1 MVSVGRKSLSVE
13 EQQLLIRRIKDGTVI
28 DHVRAGEALRVLKI
42 LGITGK
48 EGEIVSV
55 AMNVPSSK
63 LGKKDVVKVANRF
76 LKTEETD
83 KLALVAPL
91 ATANIIKNYK
101 VSAKHRVELPEVF
114 KGVLKCPNPTC
125 VSNLANEPIVATID
139 VLDKDTPLLKCRFCQ
154 RLINPNESV
163 LI

>member
-1 MVSVGRKSLSVE
+1 MSVE
-13 EQQLLIRRIKDGTVI
+13 EQQLLIRRIKEGTVI
-28 DHVRAGEALRVLKI
+28 DHVRAGEALRVLQI
-42 LGITGK
+42 LGITGRD
-48 EGEIVSV
+48 GELVSV

-83 KLALVAPL
+83 KLALVAPM

-101 VSAKHRVELPEVF
+101 VSAKHRVELPEMF
-114 KGVLKCPNPTC
+114 KGILKCPNPTC
-125 VSNLANEPIVATID
+125 VSNLAGEPIIPTID
-139 VLDKDTPLLKCRFCQ
+139 VIDNETPHLKCRFCQ
-154 RLINPNESV
+154 RLITSNETV

>member
-1 MVSVGRKSLSVE
+1 M
-13 EQQLLIRRIKDGTVI
+13 LIRRIKDGTVI
-28 DHVRAGEALRVLKI
+28 DHIRAGEALRVLQI

-48 EGEIVSV
+48 EGELVSV

-101 VSAKHRVELPEVF
+101 VSAKHRVELPTVF
-114 KGVLKCPNPTC
+114 NGILKCPNPTC
-125 VSNLANEPIVATID
+125 VSNLPGEPIVPTID
-139 VLDKDTPLLKCRFCQ
+139 VVDKDAPLLKCRFCQ
-154 RLINPNESV
+154 RLINPSETV
-163 LI
+163 LV

>member
-1 MVSVGRKSLSVE
+1 MSVE

-28 DHVRAGEALRVLKI
+28 DHIRAGEALRVLQI

-48 EGEIVSV
+48 EGELVSV

-91 ATANIIKNYK
+91 ATANIIKKYK
-101 VSAKHRVELPEVF
+101 VSAKHRVELPTVF
-114 KGVLKCPNPTC
+114 NGILKCPNPTC
-125 VSNLANEPIVATID
+125 VSNLPGEPIVPTID
-139 VLDKDTPLLKCRFCQ
+139 VVDKDAPLLKCRFCQ
-154 RLINPNESV
+154 RLINPSETV
-163 LI
+163 LV

>member
-1 MVSVGRKSLSVE
+1 MSVE

-28 DHVRAGEALRVLKI
+28 DHIRAGEALRVLQI

-48 EGEIVSV
+48 DGELVSV

-63 LGKKDVVKVANRF
+63 LGKKDVVKVANRV

-83 KLALVAPL
+83 KLALVAPQ

-114 KGVLKCPNPTC
+114 KGILKCPNPTC
-125 VSNLANEPIVATID
+125 VSNLAHEPIVATID
-139 VLDKDTPLLKCRFCQ
+139 VVDKDAPLLKCRFCQ
-154 RLINPNESV
+154 RIITPNETV
-163 LI
+163 LV

>member
-1 MVSVGRKSLSVE
+1 MDSVGRKLLSVE

-63 LGKKDVVKVANRF
+63 LSKKDVVKVANRF

-139 VLDKDTPLLKCRFCQ
+139 VVDKDTPLLKCRFCQ

>member
-1 MVSVGRKSLSVE
+1 M
-13 EQQLLIRRIKDGTVI
+13 LIRRIKDGTVI

-63 LGKKDVVKVANRF
+63 LGKKDVVKVANRV

-91 ATANIIKNYK
+91 ATANIIKNY
-101 VSAKHRVELPEVF
+101 
-114 KGVLKCPNPTC
+114 
-125 VSNLANEPIVATID
+125 
-139 VLDKDTPLLKCRFCQ
+139 
-154 RLINPNESV
+154 
-163 LI
+163 

>member
-1 MVSVGRKSLSVE
+1 MSAE

-28 DHVRAGEALRVLKI
+28 DHVRAGEALRVLQI

-83 KLALVAPL
+83 KLALIAPR

-114 KGVLKCPNPTC
+114 KGILKCPNPTC
-125 VSNLANEPIVATID
+125 VSNLPNEPIIPTID
-139 VLDKDTPLLKCRFCQ
+139 VVDKEAPLLKCRFCQ
-154 RLINPNESV
+154 RLITPSETV
-163 LI
+163 LV